1 MSNDRLRD
9 AMLRNGLTPTAIAE
23 RVGVD
28 PKTAER
34 WITQGRAPY
43 PRYRFEIA
51 ALVKEDEAYLWPDV
65 MSEARADRIAQSELV
80 QLYPRRAAISMDLW
94 QRLIEHATSR
104 IEILVYVGLFLPE
117 QYPQLMKDL
126 AEKAAGGAKVRIM
139 LGDPDSPEVARRGA
153 EEGIGDAIASKVRNV
168 LTFYAKLRNVPGVA
182 IHLHGTPLYNSI
194 YRFDDEMVVNSHV
207 LGFPAAHAPALHLRR
222 LSGGDLF
229 GIYADS
235 FDRIWSTSTPAFP

>member
-9 AMLRNGLTPTAIAE
+9 AMLRNGLTPTTIAE

-51 ALVKEDEAYLWPDV
+51 ALVKEDEAYLWPGAT
-65 MSEARADRIAQSELV
+65 SEARADRIAQSELV

-117 QYPQLMKDL
+117 QYPQLMKVL
-126 AEKAAGGAKVRIM
+126 
-139 LGDPDSPEVARRGA
+139 ARRRPRAPRFGSCSV
-153 EEGIGDAIASKVRNV
+153 IQTRPSSPDAAPRKVS
-168 LTFYAKLRNVPGVA
+168 A
-182 IHLHGTPLYNSI
+182 TPS
-194 YRFDDEMVVNSHV
+194 
-207 LGFPAAHAPALHLRR
+207 PAR
-222 LSGGDLF
+222 SV
-229 GIYADS
+229 
-235 FDRIWSTSTPAFP
+235 TS